1 MQPCLVQ
8 ESPKVY
14 SPRGYGIPLSTECIE
29 RSLPKLHGHYTESRP
44 LFDGKQSAGPMY
56 LHIQRRLSNVYGH
69 IENTQKYSEV
79 SSISQ
84 NGILCFPKGPT

>member
-1 MQPCLVQ
+1 MAF
-8 ESPKVY
+8 
-14 SPRGYGIPLSTECIE
+14 
-29 RSLPKLHGHYTESRP
+29 HYP
-44 LFDGKQSAGPMY
+44 QSALKDLFQSYMDTTRNPG
-56 LHIQRRLSNVYGH
+56 LSLMENKVLDPCIYVFKDVLANVYGH

>member
-1 MQPCLVQ
+1 MQPGLVQ

-14 SPRGYGIPLSTECIE
+14 GSKYIHQEDMVFHIE
-29 RSLPKLHGHYTESRP
+29 RYLTKLHGHYTESRP
-44 LFDGKQSAGPMY
+44 LLMESQALDLCIYVFQDVLA
-56 LHIQRRLSNVYGH
+56 NVYGH
-69 IENTQKYSEV
+69 IKNTQKYSKV